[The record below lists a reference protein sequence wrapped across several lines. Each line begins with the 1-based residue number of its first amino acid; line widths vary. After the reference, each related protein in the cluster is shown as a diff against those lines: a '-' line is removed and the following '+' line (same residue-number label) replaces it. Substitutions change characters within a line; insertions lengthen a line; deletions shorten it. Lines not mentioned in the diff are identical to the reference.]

1 METLALT
8 IGDHDGKAP
17 VIIIDYLQ
25 LLEVISDRDTEK
37 RAVDRNV
44 SALAQLANQQM
55 RAPVIAISSLNRASY
70 SGVITMESFKESGGI
85 EYGGDVVLALQPQG
99 MAHDLEGVDEK
110 KAKTKANQLTRKHKA
125 KLERDCELHVIKN
138 RGGQTPEEGIPYR
151 FNVLASSF
159 TEE

>member
-1 METLALT
+1 ME
-8 IGDHDGKAP
+8 P
-17 VIIIDYLQ
+17 
-25 LLEVISDRDTEK
+25 ISDRDTEK

-85 EYGGDVVLALQPQG
+85 EYGGDVVLALQPKG
-99 MAHDLEGVDEK
+99 IAGDLEGLDEK
-110 KAKTKANQLTRKHKA
+110 KAKTKANQLTRQHKG

-138 RGGQTPEEGIPYR
+138 RGGQTPESGIPYL
-151 FNVLASSF
+151 FKVLTSTF
-159 TEE
+159 TEQREAYPRG